1 MHGRINAERNED
13 GLYEVET
20 DSPVNGKRV
29 NLFSGEQLDG
39 MVEPAVRAEVETE
52 NATEQTAAPQN
63 TPATEPASAIQ
74 RVPVNEQT
82 GEPMFEKTDTET
94 ALDALNEMTGADE
107 TTTAA
112 IVDAQ
117 VEQAKKNLEALKK
130 KKPVKKAV
138 LKGTPMEMLKA
149 QQEANAKHEAAMEQY
164 NAQVTEAE
172 SAVNAWSNIQ
182 SLMKERKRAE
192 RAQTGTAPA
201 GNAPQA
207 TQVEGTKHTED
218 VDENGHPFIKSSNG
232 STVFGQ
238 IAEDSGLPAAPIKL
252 SEGFNVVD
260 EKGNNQGYGL
270 LHIQA
275 GHGDEI
281 LAAGYGSV
289 KDFVEDVAKN
299 YGEIRI
305 GRNRKGN
312 KTYMLLELH
321 DEKHKR
327 TLYIELSHDGAYWN
341 VNSGG
346 IFRNGLYPMADYKCR
361 VIEREKLP

>member
-1 MHGRINAERNED
+1 MRAGSRALGKGKQCFCIVKASGRLLQLIFETSAAPATEQQRTVAPGEYHLNDELTLIDGNGNRVHGRINAERNED

-207 TQVEGTKHTED
+207 TQVEELAHGCVDGIAHEVGVESLEHSLARQDFSSHSSRVSHTRATDCLDKALFNHAVLYVERQLAGTLLRSAPANAVSKAR
-218 VDENGHPFIKSSNG
+218 N
-232 STVFGQ
+232 VF
-238 IAEDSGLPAAPIKL
+238 
-252 SEGFNVVD
+252 
-260 EKGNNQGYGL
+260 
-270 LHIQA
+270 
-275 GHGDEI
+275 
-281 LAAGYGSV
+281 
-289 KDFVEDVAKN
+289 DF
-299 YGEIRI
+299 
-305 GRNRKGN
+305 
-312 KTYMLLELH
+312 
-321 DEKHKR
+321 
-327 TLYIELSHDGAYWN
+327 
-341 VNSGG
+341 
-346 IFRNGLYPMADYKCR
+346 F
-361 VIEREKLP
+361 